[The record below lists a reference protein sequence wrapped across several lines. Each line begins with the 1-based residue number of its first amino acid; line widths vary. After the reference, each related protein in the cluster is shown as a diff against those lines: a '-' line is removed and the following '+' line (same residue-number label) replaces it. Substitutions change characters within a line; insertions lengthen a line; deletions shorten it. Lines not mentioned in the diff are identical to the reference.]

1 MLKPPSDSLLSA
13 QMYPG
18 RRIMKVVNR
27 TPVKARN
34 KDQNPQKESPVV
46 MDSDDD
52 SPQTPMLQRRHS
64 GKERLATPNA
74 VQSKFSRSR
83 PGGEVCHGKCIS
95 RHREHA
101 RRGA

>member
-18 RRIMKVVNR
+18 RRIMKVLNR

-34 KDQNPQKESPVV
+34 KDQIPQKENPVV
-46 MDSDDD
+46 MNSVMV
-52 SPQTPMLQRRHS
+52 SPRTPMLQHRHS
-64 GKERLATPNA
+64 GKERLAAPDA
-74 VQSKFSRSR
+74 VRSKLSRS
-83 PGGEVCHGKCIS
+83 GGDVCHGKFNS
-95 RHREHA
+95 RRREQA